1 LRLQILIPILLASTL
16 SKPHPMEFLQRLP
29 QKTGKI
35 KFPDLSFSFDGL
47 WQRSYRLLE
56 RLKTIGLLEKMDD
69 YERRKL
75 GIFNQLNFLQLITG
89 ILMPFVGWLRTDGL
103 PATIWLTAC
112 LPAVTSVLI
121 LYLNHK
127 QKHEAALL
135 SYFVLYPFLTC
146 IVYLKSINPG
156 IELSFI
162 FYGILSV
169 FFLKD
174 MGYMLFSVAWSMINF
189 FILAVVLKFYLY
201 HLATLDKPLYMFN
214 QVMAVALIFYGLYLI
229 KKENAGYQK
238 KILTK
243 NRALHKVNLEI
254 QKQNEEIAEKAGLLK
269 SQAAELTELNS
280 LKNKLLSA
288 IAHDLKAPMY
298 ALRNLFN
305 DTQKYNVPADEL
317 KKMLPEVVKDLNYTV
332 SLMENLLQ
340 WAKSQM
346 HAEAIKTG
354 TVDIS
359 KSISEVLQ
367 ILRLQAEEKKIFIE
381 SKVAEPVFVFADKE
395 MINLVLRNLLSNAIK
410 FTPEH
415 GSITLGATELSSFVE
430 IFIQDTGLGLT
441 SEALEKINKND
452 FFTTKGTASESGT
465 GLGLMLCKE
474 FLNRNG
480 GQMHIESAP
489 GKGSIFSFTL
499 PKPCN

>member
-1 LRLQILIPILLASTL
+1 
-16 SKPHPMEFLQRLP
+16 
-29 QKTGKI
+29 
-35 KFPDLSFSFDGL
+35 
-47 WQRSYRLLE
+47 
-56 RLKTIGLLEKMDD
+56 
-69 YERRKL
+69 
-75 GIFNQLNFLQLITG
+75 
-89 ILMPFVGWLRTDGL
+89 
-103 PATIWLTAC
+103 
-112 LPAVTSVLI
+112 
-121 LYLNHK
+121 
-127 QKHEAALL
+127 
-135 SYFVLYPFLTC
+135 
-146 IVYLKSINPG
+146 
-156 IELSFI
+156 
-162 FYGILSV
+162 
-169 FFLKD
+169 
-174 MGYMLFSVAWSMINF
+174 MINF
-189 FILAVVLKFYLY
+189 FPVALKTFRFHIELINS
-201 HLATLDKPLYMFN
+201 PLYMFN
-214 QVMAVALIFYGLYLI
+214 QLLAIVFIFYGLYLI
-229 KKENAGYQK
+229 KNENTGYQL
-238 KILTK
+238 KILSK

-254 QKQNEEIAEKAGLLK
+254 QKQNIEIAEKAGLLK

-288 IAHDLKAPMY
+288 IGHDLKAPMY

-305 DTQKYNVPADEL
+305 DSQKYNIPGDEL

-359 KSISEVLQ
+359 KSVTEVLQ
-367 ILRLQAEEKKIFIE
+367 ILRLQAETKKIFIE
-381 SKVAEPVFVFADKE
+381 NKVTQPVFVFADKE
-395 MINLVLRNLLSNAIK
+395 MINLVLRNLLTNAIK

-415 GSITLGATELSSFVE
+415 GSVIVDATELSSFVE
-430 IFIQDTGLGLT
+430 IFVQDTGMGLNRE
-441 SEALEKINKND
+441 SIEKINRND

-480 GQMHIESAP
+480 GQMHIESEP

>member
-1 LRLQILIPILLASTL
+1 
-16 SKPHPMEFLQRLP
+16 M
-29 QKTGKI
+29 
-35 KFPDLSFSFDGL
+35 
-47 WQRSYRLLE
+47 
-56 RLKTIGLLEKMDD
+56 
-69 YERRKL
+69 
-75 GIFNQLNFLQLITG
+75 
-89 ILMPFVGWLRTDGL
+89 
-103 PATIWLTAC
+103 
-112 LPAVTSVLI
+112 
-121 LYLNHK
+121 
-127 QKHEAALL
+127 
-135 SYFVLYPFLTC
+135 
-146 IVYLKSINPG
+146 
-156 IELSFI
+156 
-162 FYGILSV
+162 
-169 FFLKD
+169 
-174 MGYMLFSVAWSMINF
+174 
-189 FILAVVLKFYLY
+189 
-201 HLATLDKPLYMFN
+201 
-214 QVMAVALIFYGLYLI
+214 
-229 KKENAGYQK
+229 
-238 KILTK
+238 
-243 NRALHKVNLEI
+243 
-254 QKQNEEIAEKAGLLK
+254 
-269 SQAAELTELNS
+269 
-280 LKNKLLSA
+280 SA

-305 DTQKYNVPADEL
+305 DTQKYNVPGDEL

-367 ILRLQAEEKKIFIE
+367 ILRLQAEAKKIFIE
-381 SKVAEPVFVFADKE
+381 SRVAEPVFVFADKE